1 MLLLSLS
8 SPKKNNEAVAVRDFR
23 AISLIGGI
31 IKSLLNF

>member
-8 SPKKNNEAVAVRDFR
+8 SPKKNNEAIEVRDFR

-31 IKSLLNF
+31 KNHC